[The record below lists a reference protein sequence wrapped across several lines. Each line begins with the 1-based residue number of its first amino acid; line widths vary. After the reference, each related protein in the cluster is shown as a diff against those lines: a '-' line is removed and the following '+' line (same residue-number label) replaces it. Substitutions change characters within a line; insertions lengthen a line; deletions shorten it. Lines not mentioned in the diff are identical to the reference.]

1 MKHIITTD
9 SIHIFKDDNGNVHK
23 IGVAIGTVEQ
33 ALNVLLN
40 PPVPIPLTYRQLREQ
55 EYLKQ
60 GLTPDYFAICLIQK
74 ELDNDVTMLN
84 DYKAKRLAIK
94 SLYLKR

>member
-1 MKHIITTD
+1 MEHIKTTD
-9 SIHIFKDDNGNVHK
+9 SVHVFKDDIGNVYK
-23 IGVAIGTVEQ
+23 VGIAVGTVEQ

-40 PPVPIPLTYRQLREQ
+40 PPVPIPLTYKELREQ
-55 EYLKQ
+55 EYIKQ

-74 ELDNDVTMLN
+74 ELDNDFTMLN

-94 SLYLKR
+94 TLYPKK